1 VRFEHVRLRAPER
14 LLPELQEFYARLGT
28 GETELE
34 FAAGEGK
41 PFYHFAFL
49 VPPGR
54 FDDLLAAAPEPLPD
68 RETGDVVFDFEAWDA
83 KAFYFHDPAEN
94 IVEVIAHEGIEE
106 EGLSELG
113 LVGDPRALAQPLF
126 GLGLELWDGTL
137 EEPGRLAFLGERGR
151 TLILAPEGRGWMP
164 TGRPAEPHP
173 VEAVLSG
180 PPSGQ
185 VELAGGLYRISS
197 SS

>member
-1 VRFEHVRLRAPER
+1 MKFVHVRLQAPEQ
-14 LLPELQEFYARLGT
+14 LVPELREFYRRLGT

-34 FAAGEGK
+34 FAPGEGE
-41 PFYHFAFL
+41 PFYHFALL

-54 FDDLLAAAPEPLPD
+54 FSDLLEATPEPLPD
-68 RETGDVVFDFEAWDA
+68 RETGEVVFEFEAWDA
-83 KAFYFHDPAEN
+83 LAFYFHDRAGN
-94 IVEVIAHEGIEE
+94 IVEVIAHQGIED

-113 LVGDPRALAQPLF
+113 LVGEPRALAAPLRD
-126 GLGLELWDGTL
+126 LGLELWDGTL
-137 EEPGRLAFLGERGR
+137 DKEGRLAFLGERGR

-180 PPSGQ
+180 PPSGR
-185 VELAGGLYRISS
+185 VELANGLYVIERV
-197 SS
+197 

>member
-1 VRFEHVRLRAPER
+1 VRFKHVRLRASER
-14 LLPELQEFYARLGT
+14 LLPELREFYARLGT

-34 FAAGEGK
+34 FAPGEGE

-49 VPPGR
+49 VPPVR
-54 FDDLLAAAPEPLPD
+54 FSDVLEATPELLPD
-68 RETGDVVFDFEAWDA
+68 RETGEVVFEFEAWDA
-83 KAFYFHDPAEN
+83 RAFYFHDPAGN
-94 IVEVIAHEGIEE
+94 IVELIALEGIED

-113 LVGDPRALAQPLF
+113 LVGDPRALAQPLA

-137 EEPGRLAFLGERGR
+137 DEPGRLAFLGERGR
-151 TLILAPEGRGWMP
+151 TLILAPEGRGWLP

-180 PPSGQ
+180 PPSGR
-185 VELAGGLYRISS
+185 VELENGLYVIERA
-197 SS
+197 

>member
-1 VRFEHVRLRAPER
+1 MRFEHVRLRAPEQ

-34 FAAGEGK
+34 FAPGEGE

-49 VPPGR
+49 VPPNR
-54 FDDLLAAAPEPLPD
+54 FDRLLASTPNPLPD
-68 RETGDVVFDFEAWDA
+68 RETGEVVFDFEAWDA
-83 KAFYFHDPAEN
+83 KAFYFHDPAGN
-94 IVEVIAHEGIEE
+94 IVETIALEGIED

-113 LVGDPRALAQPLF
+113 LVGEPRALAAPLRD
-126 GLGLELWDGTL
+126 LGFELWDGTL
-137 EEPGRLAFLGERGR
+137 DEEGRLAFLGERGR
-151 TLILAPEGRGWMP
+151 TLILSPEGRGWLP

-180 PPSGQ
+180 PPSGR
-185 VELAGGLYRISS
+185 VELADGLYVIERA
-197 SS
+197 

>member
-1 VRFEHVRLRAPER
+1 VKFVHVRLQAPEQ
-14 LLPELQEFYARLGT
+14 LVPELREFYRRLGT

-34 FAAGEGK
+34 FAPGEGE
-41 PFYHFAFL
+41 PFYHFALL

-54 FDDLLAAAPEPLPD
+54 FSDLLEATPEPLPD
-68 RETGDVVFDFEAWDA
+68 RETGEVVFEFEAWDA
-83 KAFYFHDPAEN
+83 LAFYFHDRAGN
-94 IVEVIAHEGIEE
+94 IVEVIAHQGIED

-113 LVGDPRALAQPLF
+113 LVGEPRALAAPLRD
-126 GLGLELWDGTL
+126 LGLELWDGTL
-137 EEPGRLAFLGERGR
+137 DKEGRLAFLGERGR

-180 PPSGQ
+180 PPSGR
-185 VELAGGLYRISS
+185 VELANGLYVIERV
-197 SS
+197 

>member
-1 VRFEHVRLRAPER
+1 MKFVHVRLQAPEQ
-14 LLPELQEFYARLGT
+14 LVPELREFYRRLGT

-34 FAAGEGK
+34 FAPGEGE

-54 FDDLLAAAPEPLPD
+54 FSDLLEATPEPLPD
-68 RETGDVVFDFEAWDA
+68 RETGEVVFEFEAWDA
-83 KAFYFHDPAEN
+83 LAFYFHDRAGN
-94 IVEVIAHEGIEE
+94 IVEVIAHQGIED

-113 LVGDPRALAQPLF
+113 LVGEPRALAAPLRD
-126 GLGLELWDGTL
+126 LGLELWDGTL
-137 EEPGRLAFLGERGR
+137 DEEGRLAFVGERGR

-180 PPSGQ
+180 PPSGR
-185 VELAGGLYRISS
+185 VELANGLYVIERV
-197 SS
+197 